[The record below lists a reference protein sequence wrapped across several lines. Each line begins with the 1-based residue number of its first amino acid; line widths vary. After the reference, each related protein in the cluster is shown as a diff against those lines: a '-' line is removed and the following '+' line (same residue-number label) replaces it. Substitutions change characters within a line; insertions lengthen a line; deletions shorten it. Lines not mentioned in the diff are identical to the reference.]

1 LCLINQQESVVYRI
15 LQQRLENIVK
25 NNAAASLR
33 ERKIGLEK
41 ECLRVNNNGTISQTQ
56 HPIALGSA
64 LTNRYIT
71 TDYSE
76 SLLEFIT
83 PPYHTTAEVLNT
95 LNIIHKFVY
104 SKLENEILWSTSM
117 PCVLTG
123 NDSIRIA
130 EYGQS
135 NAGVMKTVYRRGLGH
150 RYGKMMQV
158 IAGIHFNFSLPD
170 SFWNQYQIL
179 EKNSA
184 PARDFKSDSYFNMLR
199 NLQRYGWIIPYLF
212 GASPAVCTSFMD
224 GIAQVLEPFD
234 DYTYHHPYATSL
246 RLSDIGY
253 QNYKEGKSG
262 IKANYDSLDA
272 YIASLKYA
280 IETPSPEYHKFGIK
294 VNGVYQQLNSN
305 LLQIENE
312 YYSSVRPKQITGKF
326 EKPSTAL
333 RQRGIEY
340 IELRSLDVNVF
351 EPLGINESQLHFLE
365 LFLVFC
371 LLHDSPKINDQE
383 RHEIDTNQSNTA
395 HHGRQPGLEL
405 IRNGS
410 AINLRS
416 WGHEIF
422 EAMTLVCDLF
432 DSSDQPPVYRQALE
446 RYIALLDAPEL
457 TPSARIL
464 KQMSDN
470 KQAFAPF
477 SLDYAKQH
485 AHYFAALPISHE
497 AMQFLET
504 EADKSIAE
512 QRRLEASDKLSFDEF
527 LLRYFAGTLNSDSA

>member
-1 LCLINQQESVVYRI
+1 VYRI